1 MAAPVRRW
9 IGTARGVIDCT
20 LLSFRLR
27 GFETEL
33 CEDGAGD
40 NLLPQTEDSQK
51 RWEVRISRVP
61 ELEERQKSFA
71 PALRFY
77 GRILQFQAGISSRF
91 AGVLDPE
98 LPLRAQ
104 IDVAEV
110 VSAMPS
116 LLSLA
121 TKHATDLLREAAH
134 QWQASGEQSWREIL
148 NSAINSE
155 RPPSASADDFFTRA
169 CLQPLAENLQ
179 LQLTESTYTGSHLCP
194 ACGGLPQMAVLRP
207 EGDAAGRWLLCSF
220 CLREWAFR
228 RLICPWCHEEDK
240 EKLPRFSSDDLPSVH
255 VEACD
260 TCRRYLKA
268 IDMTVDGF
276 AAPLVDE
283 AAFAVLDVWA
293 ADRGYTKLVPN
304 LIGF

>member
-1 MAAPVRRW
+1 MA
-9 IGTARGVIDCT
+9 
-20 LLSFRLR
+20 RL
-27 GFETEL
+27 
-33 CEDGAGD
+33 
-40 NLLPQTEDSQK
+40 
-51 RWEVRISRVP
+51 P
-61 ELEERQKSFA
+61 ELVERQKPMAS
-71 PALRFY
+71 ALRFY
-77 GRILQFQAGISSRF
+77 GRVLQVQAGISSRF

-110 VSAMPS
+110 VAMMPS

-121 TKHATDLLREAAH
+121 SEHGTDLLRESSH
-134 QWQASGEQSWREIL
+134 QWQASGELSWHGIL
-148 NSAINSE
+148 ASAINSE
-155 RPPSASADDFFTRA
+155 HPPSAGADDFFTRT

-179 LQLTESTYTGSHLCP
+179 LQLPDSSYTGGHLCP

-207 EGDAAGRWLLCSF
+207 EGDAAGRWLFCSF

-240 EKLPRFSSDDLPSVH
+240 EKLPRFSSADWPSVH

-260 TCRRYLKA
+260 TCLRYLKA

-276 AAPLVDE
+276 AVPLVDE
-283 AAFAVLDVWA
+283 AGFAVLDVWA
-293 ADRGYTKLVPN
+293 ADRGYTKIVPN